1 MIVLDASAAIE
12 FVLGTPT
19 GRRVRD
25 RVAASGVSIHAPHLI
40 DPEVAQVMR
49 RKAALR
55 EISADR
61 AKEALDDFA
70 DLRLSRYP
78 HGPLLERAW
87 ELRERLTA
95 YDAMYVVLAEALA
108 APLVTTDRRL
118 ARVRGLGARVELL
131 SDRG

>member
-12 FVLGTPT
+12 FVLGTPV
-19 GRRVRD
+19 GHSVRN
-25 RVAASGVSIHAPHLI
+25 RIASGDMSLHAPHLI

-49 RKAALR
+49 RKVARR
-55 EISADR
+55 EFSAHR

-70 DLRLSRYP
+70 DLRMRRYP

-95 YDAMYVVLAEALA
+95 YDAMYVVLAEALD

-118 ARVRGLGARVELL
+118 SRVSAHVEVL